1 MEVEKMKKRLFLIT
15 TTTNGKNVILGYI
28 ESNSY
33 PSRLTNDKEYAKEKF
48 MHEFLKV
55 TEVTKR
61 CHIEY

>member
-1 MEVEKMKKRLFLIT
+1 MEDKKMKKRLFLIT

-48 MHEFLKV
+48 GHEFLKA
-55 TEVTKR
+55 TEITKR
-61 CHIEY
+61 CHIKY

>member
-15 TTTNGKNVILGYI
+15 TTTNGEDVILGYI
-28 ESNSY
+28 KSNSY

-48 MHEFLKV
+48 GHEFLKA
-55 TEVTKR
+55 TEITKR